1 VLQAEWGL
9 TERQTASITASVFAG
24 QLIGALCLGGLGDR
38 IGRRPTFCLAATIIF
53 VFGVTTSL
61 AKTYETLVAMRF
73 AVGFGVGGASVPFDV
88 LAEFLP
94 NSNRGKNLL
103 YIEYFW
109 TAGTL
114 SVPFLAWLSIGDGI
128 SGGSWQFF
136 VILCAIPCLASAI
149 LGVIFVPESPRW
161 LLAQGRSVEAMT
173 VLRRAAKENG
183 HDPHDLFP
191 EAMQLEEDDEEESG
205 ICDLLAP
212 RWRKISFALWAVF
225 FCYSFAYYG
234 TILAITRVFDDESSS
249 SAQVGGD
256 DTGYNFNYSAI
267 LKSSAGE
274 VLGTTLVVMSV
285 DRIGRVASQIFCYVM
300 GGLSVFVFCWYA
312 SYENSSGSVLVLL
325 AFLVRAFEM
334 GSSCVTVL
342 SAPELLPTKVRTTGH
357 SVASAIGRIGAFLC
371 PFLVS
376 ESTPL
381 KTIGTTMLCIHIV
394 TVFSAY
400 QFPETSGLAMGR
412 VHDEQETQRSNISND
427 ASHNSTDVNE
437 EFDHEIHA
445 GTLHID

>member
-103 YIEYFW
+103 YIMYFW
-109 TAGTL
+109 SAGTL
-114 SVPFLAWLSIGDGI
+114 AVPFLARLSIGDGI
-128 SGGSWQFF
+128 SGGSWQLF
-136 VILCAIPCLASAI
+136 VVLCALPCLGSAI

-161 LLAQGRSVEAMT
+161 LLAEGRSVEAMT
-173 VLRRAAKENG
+173 ILRRAAKENG
-183 HDPHDLFP
+183 HDAHVLFP
-191 EAMQLEEDDEEESG
+191 EAMQLEANDEEESG

-212 RWRKISFALWAVF
+212 RWRKISFALWAVYF
-225 FCYSFAYYG
+225 GYSFAYYG
-234 TILAITRVFDDESSS
+234 TILAVTRVFDDERSS

-256 DTGYNFNYSAI
+256 DAGYNFNYSAI
-267 LKSSAGE
+267 LESSAGE
-274 VLGTTLVVMSV
+274 VLGVTLVVMLV
-285 DRIGRVASQIFCYVM
+285 DRVGRVPSQMFCYAM
-300 GGLSVFVFCWYA
+300 GGFNVFAFCWYA

-325 AFLVRAFEM
+325 AFLMRTFEM
-334 GSSCVTVL
+334 GSSCVTVV
-342 SAPELLPTKVRTTGH
+342 STPELLPTKLRTTGH
-357 SVASAIGRIGAFLC
+357 SVASAMGRLGALLC
-371 PFLVS
+371 PFLVA

-381 KTIGTTMLCIHIV
+381 KTIGTIMSFIHFV
-394 TVFSAY
+394 TVLSAS

-412 VHDEQETQRSNISND
+412 VKK
-427 ASHNSTDVNE
+427 V
-437 EFDHEIHA
+437 
-445 GTLHID
+445 